1 MSDPRS
7 IGFFDSGVGGLTVLR
22 EVVRRLPNESTIY
35 IGDNARTPYGP
46 RTDDEVKRFS
56 AECLDELASRDVKA
70 IVVAC
75 NTSSAVALPD
85 LRLRYNMPLL
95 GVVRPGAT
103 AAALAT
109 RNRRVGVIG
118 TAATIRSHAYFQA
131 IKEEDPFVEV
141 IEQATP
147 DLVPLVEAGHLEGPL
162 VTDVVRRSI
171 APITDSDRHPDTLL
185 LGCTHYPLLASIF
198 REIVGPDVAVID
210 TASATASALAH
221 LLEMHDLN
229 APSDAIARHVQLT
242 TGDVGAFSVIAERL
256 FGAEFAR
263 VEPVAVARVA

>member
-1 MSDPRS
+1 MTDPRA

-22 EVVRRLPNESTIY
+22 EVIRRLPAESTIY
-35 IGDNARTPYGP
+35 IGDNARAPYGP

-75 NTSSAVALPD
+75 NTSSSVALPD
-85 LRLRYNMPLL
+85 LRLRYDMPLL

-141 IEQATP
+141 LEHATP
-147 DLVPLVEAGHLEGPL
+147 DLVPLVEAGRLEGPL
-162 VTDVVRRSI
+162 VEDVVRRSI
-171 APITDSDRHPDTLL
+171 APIIASGHDPDTLL
-185 LGCTHYPLLASIF
+185 LGCTHYPLLAPIF
-198 REIVGPDVAVID
+198 REIVGADVAVID
-210 TASATASALAH
+210 TANATASALAH

-229 APSDAIARHVQLT
+229 APAGQAAEHVQLT
-242 TGDVGAFSVIAERL
+242 TGDLAAFSVIAERL

-263 VEPVAVARVA
+263 AQSIAVVRAT